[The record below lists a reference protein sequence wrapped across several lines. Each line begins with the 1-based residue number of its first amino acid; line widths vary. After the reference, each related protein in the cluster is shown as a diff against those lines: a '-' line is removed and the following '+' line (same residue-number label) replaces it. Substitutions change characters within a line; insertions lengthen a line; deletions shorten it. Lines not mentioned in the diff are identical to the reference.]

1 VLGEGSGER
10 APRGKVLVIEDE
22 AVLRNIIGHTLR
34 DAGLETTTAVSGE
47 EGLERLAESLYD
59 VVLLDLNLPGM
70 HGLSVLSAA
79 PATQTDAQFIVMTAF
94 GSVTTAVEAMQL
106 GAFDYLNKPFRAEEL
121 LIVVRRALDET
132 ELRREVA
139 RLRSR
144 DSSGIRSRI
153 IGKTAA
159 MERVFDLIERVAPTR
174 ANVLIVGET
183 GTGKELV
190 ARAIHDV
197 SGRSRRAFIPVNC
210 SALTETLLESELFGH
225 QRGAFTGAVQSKRGV
240 FEAARGGT
248 LFLDEVGTL
257 ALSTQVKLL
266 RVLQERTVTPVGST
280 EPIPVD
286 FRLVAATNR
295 DLGELVEDG
304 KFREDLFYRLN
315 VFPIHVPPLRDRRE
329 DIPVL
334 ANWFRLRLAEELGV
348 EAPPILKGAL
358 ARMMTHDWPGNVREL
373 ENSVGRS
380 MILNQGARALAFE
393 PTTGAMGSTKIG
405 VGPNVRARREK
416 WDLERLEREHIL
428 AVLEDE
434 GWHQAKASELL
445 GINRRTLHRKLKKY
459 RDEGFLADDK
469 LLDDA

>member
-1 VLGEGSGER
+1 M
-10 APRGKVLVIEDE
+10 
-22 AVLRNIIGHTLR
+22 
-34 DAGLETTTAVSGE
+34 
-47 EGLERLAESLYD
+47 YD

-94 GSVTTAVEAMQL
+94 GTVSTAVEAMQL
-106 GAFDYLNKPFRAEEL
+106 GAFDYLSKPFRANEL
-121 LIVVRRALDET
+121 ILVIRRALEER

-139 RLRSR
+139 RLRARSPS
-144 DSSGIRSRI
+144 DVRSRI
-153 IGKTAA
+153 IGRAGA

-197 SGRSRRAFIPVNC
+197 SDRSRRAFIPVNC
-210 SALTETLLESELFGH
+210 AALTETLLESELFGH
-225 QRGAFTGAVQSKRGV
+225 QRGAFTGAIQSRRGV

-248 LFLDEVGTL
+248 LFLDEASAL
-257 ALSTQVKLL
+257 APSTQVKLL

-286 FRLVAATNR
+286 FRLVAATNQ
-295 DLGELVEDG
+295 DLEDLVRDG

-315 VFPIHVPPLRDRRE
+315 VFPIHVPPLRERRE
-329 DIPVL
+329 DIPIL
-334 ANWFRLRLAEELGV
+334 ANAFRLRLAEELGV

-358 ARMMTHDWPGNVREL
+358 ARMMAHDWPGNVREL
-373 ENSVGRS
+373 ENAIGRS
-380 MILNQGARALAFE
+380 MILNRGAKGLAFE
-393 PTTGAMGSTKIG
+393 PATGGPS
-405 VGPNVRARREK
+405 VGKGGLDRAARARKEK
-416 WDLERLEREHIL
+416 WDLERLEREYIL

-434 GWHQAKASELL
+434 GWRHARASEVL

-459 RDEGFLADDK
+459 RDDGFLPDGAALGD
-469 LLDDA
+469 L